1 MPCSSGR
8 SRELAVDIRLIT
20 FDLDDTLWH
29 TAPVIARAEQ
39 ALQQWLA
46 QRSPQLGLM
55 SLSRLQQLKTQVL
68 AKMPQIAHSVS
79 AVRFEVLRQAYLEAG
94 ETAGQAGLLAE
105 EAFQFFLGE
114 RQRVTVSPQVRP
126 MLKALRQR
134 GYLLGA
140 LSNGNA
146 DIRRVG
152 LGEYFDFALSADA
165 LGVGKPHAAAFGAA
179 LGRAGV
185 APQQALHLGD
195 NPQDDVAGA
204 LAAGMHAVWFNA
216 AGLDWPGGTPPT
228 AQICC
233 LSELPGLLAGKT
245 GAPQAGERQ

>member
-1 MPCSSGR
+1 MMAK
-8 SRELAVDIRLIT
+8 LDIRLVT

-55 SLSRLQQLKTQVL
+55 TLPRLQQLKRQVL
-68 AKMPQIAHSVS
+68 ERMPQIAHSVS
-79 AVRFEVLRQAYLEAG
+79 AIRFQVLRQAYLDAG
-94 ETAGQAGLLAE
+94 DAPEQAALLAE

-114 RQRVTVSPQVRP
+114 RQKVEVSPQARP
-126 MLKALRQR
+126 MLHSLRQQ

-152 LGEYFDFALSADA
+152 LGDCFDFALNADA
-165 LGVGKPHAAAFGAA
+165 LGVGKPHVAAFGAA

-185 APQQALHLGD
+185 APQQAVHLGD
-195 NPQDDVAGA
+195 NPHDDVAGA
-204 LAAGMHAVWFNA
+204 QAAGMHAVWFNA
-216 AGLDWPGGTPPT
+216 AGLDWPGGKPPA
-228 AQICC
+228 AQIRC
-233 LSELPGLLAGKT
+233 LNELPDVLADLMSG
-245 GAPQAGERQ
+245 

>member
-1 MPCSSGR
+1 MK
-8 SRELAVDIRLIT
+8 LNIRLVT

-29 TAPVIARAEQ
+29 TAPVIASAER

-55 SLSRLQQLKTQVL
+55 TLQRLQQLKEQVL
-68 AKMPQIAHSVS
+68 QRMPQIGHSVS
-79 AVRFEVLRQAYLEAG
+79 MVRFQVLYQAYLDAGVAPEEA
-94 ETAGQAGLLAE
+94 ALLAE

-114 RQRVTVSPQVRP
+114 RQKVEISPQVRP
-126 MLKALRQR
+126 MLQRLRQQ
-134 GYLLGA
+134 GYLLGT

-152 LGEYFDFALSADA
+152 LGDCFDFALNADA

-185 APQQALHLGD
+185 EAEQAVHVGD
-195 NPQDDVAGA
+195 NPHDDIAGA
-204 LAAGMHAVWFNA
+204 LSAGMHAVWFNP
-216 AGLDWPGGTPPT
+216 AGLKWQGGAMPS
-228 AQICC
+228 AQIRC
-233 LSELPGLLAGKT
+233 LSVLPDVLADALSG
-245 GAPQAGERQ
+245 